1 MVVEVA
7 VDVDELHQLAIGLSA
22 NVFPESATAFFS
34 ADRSTAAPSLIR
46 VTRQGGRDRR
56 AAGSNDVGFGSVL
69 LCASAR

>member
-7 VDVDELHQLAIGLSA
+7 VDVANCTSCLSA